1 MVQGVHVAGLPDKA
15 LVGAGSTKT
24 NDMWVTRGQNGHLVT
39 ASSESGKF
47 RLRVM
52 QIQRQTLKIFTFLSV
67 F

>member
-52 QIQRQTLKIFTFLSV
+52 QIKDKR
-67 F
+67 